1 MYCCCLLLYL
11 RIENILAIYRLY
23 INNTSYEYEATI
35 ILTLV
40 KIINTLEGE
49 SYHEHLTFFDK
60 ICCYT
65 FNIILI
71 SNLLTY
77 IIAFLTIMI
86 YFFFMFVGSM
96 SGNQNINLNRGLT
109 HMEIDSLDR

>member
-49 SYHEHLTFFDK
+49 SYNEHLTFFDK
-60 ICCYT
+60 ICYYT
-65 FNIILI
+65 FNIILM

-86 YFFFMFVGSM
+86 YFFFMFVGSL

-109 HMEIDSLDR
+109 HMEIESLDR